1 MTTIDKQTIRQEVQ
15 QAFAENKL
23 NSFAAIGYPEEKIW
37 AKIDC
42 GFAAGDDPL
51 YAYYKKEIGEF
62 FWTPAEAFRKF
73 YPEAQ
78 VEDKDLTV
86 LSIVFA
92 SDERTREL
100 QREQKRAPNFRWLY
114 ARNCFEKI
122 EGELCDNIIAR
133 LAQAGIRAVAP
144 DMSPQW
150 GWRQSEKF
158 GLSCNWSHRHSAYIA
173 GLGTFG
179 LCDGMITRLGKAVRF
194 TTLVLET
201 KLPADPRPYKDYHY
215 WCLFYRTGKCDAC
228 IKACPAGAISKKGHN
243 KDLCQDYINDFKR
256 SYIGC
261 NALNADGPFG
271 CGLCQ
276 GDVPCQRGVPKGLD
290 DYAGSGNSQNAE
302 H

>member
-1 MTTIDKQTIRQEVQ
+1 MTTIDKQTIRQLVQ
-15 QAFAENKL
+15 ESFAETKTN
-23 NSFAAIGYPEEKIW
+23 NFGAIGHPEEKIW

-51 YAYYKKEIGEF
+51 YPYYKKEIGDF
-62 FWTPAEAFRKF
+62 FWTPAEAYKKF
-73 YPEAQ
+73 YPDAQ

-92 SDERTREL
+92 SDDHTREL
-100 QREQKRAPNFRWLY
+100 QRKQKKAPNFRWLY
-114 ARNCFEKI
+114 ARNCFETI
-122 EGELCDNIIAR
+122 EGELCDHIIER
-133 LAQAGIRAVAP
+133 LAKAGIRAVAP

-173 GLGTFG
+173 GLGTWG

-215 WCLFYRTGKCDAC
+215 WCLFYRTGKCDSC
-228 IKACPAGAISKKGHN
+228 IKACPAGAISKDGHN
-243 KDLCQDYINDFKR
+243 KDLCEAYINDFKH
-256 SYIGC
+256 SYIDS
-261 NALNADGPFG
+261 NALNANGPFG

-276 GDVPCQRGVPKGLD
+276 GNVPCQKGVPKGLD
-290 DYAGSGNSQNAE
+290 DYDGQDSSGNAAN
-302 H
+302 

>member
-1 MTTIDKQTIRQEVQ
+1 MTTIDKQTIRQLVQ
-15 QAFAENKL
+15 ESFAETKTN
-23 NSFAAIGYPEEKIW
+23 NFGAIGHPKEQIW
-37 AKIDC
+37 AKVDC

-92 SDERTREL
+92 SDEHTREL
-100 QREQKRAPNFRWLY
+100 QRGQKKAPNFRWLY
-114 ARNCFEKI
+114 ARNCFETI
-122 EGELCDNIIAR
+122 EGELCDHIIAR

-228 IKACPAGAISKKGHN
+228 IKACPAGAISKKGHK
-243 KDLCQDYINDFKR
+243 KDLCQAYIEDFKH
-256 SYIGC
+256 SYQRYQWF
-261 NALNADGPFG
+261 DRY
-271 CGLCQ
+271 
-276 GDVPCQRGVPKGLD
+276 GDCKTD
-290 DYAGSGNSQNAE
+290 SHSGQDQ
-302 H
+302 